1 MDVCIEDLED
11 FTPKKIIIVVNE
23 AYEQELLKGFLQDAI
38 RKGIPGDL
46 DDLFCRILG
55 GLN

>member
-1 MDVCIEDLED
+1 MDVLIEDLED

-23 AYEQELLKGFLQDAI
+23 VYEQELLKGFLQDAL
-38 RKGIPGDL
+38 RRGLVGDL
-46 DDLFCRILG
+46 EDICRRILG